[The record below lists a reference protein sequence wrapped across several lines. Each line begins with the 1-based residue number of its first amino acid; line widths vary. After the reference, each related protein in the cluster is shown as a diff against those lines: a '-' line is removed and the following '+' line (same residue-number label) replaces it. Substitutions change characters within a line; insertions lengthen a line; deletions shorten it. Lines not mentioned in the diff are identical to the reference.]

1 MERLVFP
8 VLTPFAA
15 DVLAPLAARPD
26 LEVVAVAIDVG
37 SGAGLDGLR
46 DMALVAGALRC
57 HVVDK
62 VDVLAASVCWPA
74 LRAGALA
81 VPGEP
86 VVTALTMPVVAET
99 LAEVCQYE
107 QATTVGVW
115 ADDPADR
122 RRLRALL
129 KTLAPSLGLVSVTGG
144 GGEAATANVWA
155 RVEPADVSAVA
166 PLATVGG
173 AADVRIGFERGV
185 PMALSGVTMTPAE
198 LIESLATITR
208 AHGAGRWQVR
218 GAGRTGGTWTVHA
231 PAALALQTAFDA
243 LTADRFD
250 VPTSEMATTVAEGYA
265 AVLRDGAWFSPVRAG
280 LDAFVDR
287 VLDPVSGEVRLRVVD
302 GRIEVDA

>member
-8 VLTPFAA
+8 VLTPSAA
-15 DVLAPLAARPD
+15 EGLAPLAARPG
-26 LEVVAVAIDVG
+26 LEVIAVAIDVG
-37 SGAGLDGLR
+37 SGVGLDGLR
-46 DMALVAGALRC
+46 DMALVAGAVRC
-57 HVVDK
+57 HVVDT
-62 VDVLAASVCWPA
+62 VDTLAASVCVPA

-86 VVTALTMPVVAET
+86 VLTALSMPVVAET
-99 LAEVCQYE
+99 VVDICRHE

-129 KTLAPSLGLVSVTGG
+129 KALAPTLGLVSVTGG
-144 GGEAATANVWA
+144 AGGVATANLWA
-155 RVEPADVSAVA
+155 RLEPADLSAAA
-166 PLATVGG
+166 PAATVRG

-185 PMALSGVTMTPAE
+185 PVALSGVTMTPAA
-198 LIESLATITR
+198 LIESLATITG
-208 AHGAGRWQVR
+208 AHGAGTWQAR
-218 GAGRTGGTWTVHA
+218 GAEGGVWTVHA

-243 LTADRFD
+243 LIADRFD
-250 VPTSEMATTVAEGYA
+250 APTGEMAITVAEGYA
-265 AVLRDGAWFSPVRAG
+265 AVVRDGAWFSPVRAG

>member
-8 VLTPFAA
+8 VITPAAA

-26 LEVVAVAIDVG
+26 LEVIAVVVDTG

-46 DMALVAGALRC
+46 DMALMAGARRC

-62 VDVLAASVCWPA
+62 VEALAGAVCWPA
-74 LRAGALA
+74 LRAGALG

-86 VVTALTMPVVAET
+86 VLTALTMPVVAET
-99 LAEVCQYE
+99 LAEVCDHE
-107 QATTVGVW
+107 QATSIGVW

-129 KTLAPSLGLVSVTGG
+129 KARAPGRGLVAVTGG
-144 GGEAATANVWA
+144 AGGAATANVWA
-155 RVEPADVSAVA
+155 RVEPADGSAAPRAAVS
-166 PLATVGG
+166 G
-173 AADVRIGFERGV
+173 AASMHIGFERGV
-185 PMALSGVTMTPAE
+185 PIALSGVTMTPAE
-198 LIESLATITR
+198 LIDSLATIAR
-208 AHGAGRWQVR
+208 AHGAGTWQV
-218 GAGRTGGTWTVHA
+218 AGPGRDGGPWTVHA
-231 PAALALQTAFDA
+231 PAALALQTAFEA

-250 VPTSEMATTVAEGYA
+250 PPTSEMATTVAEGYA
-265 AVLRDGAWFSPVRAG
+265 AVVRDGAWFSPVRAG

>member
-15 DVLAPLAARPD
+15 EGLAPLAARPD
-26 LEVVAVAIDVG
+26 LEVIAVAIDVG
-37 SGAGLDGLR
+37 GGASLEGLR
-46 DMALVAGALRC
+46 DLALVAGARRC

-62 VDVLAASVCWPA
+62 VDALAASVCWPA

-99 LAEVCQYE
+99 LADVCRHE
-107 QATTVGVW
+107 QATSVGVW

-129 KTLAPSLGLVSVTGG
+129 KALAPALGRVSVSGGTGS
-144 GGEAATANVWA
+144 AMTANVWA
-155 RVEPADVSAVA
+155 RVTPMDA
-166 PLATVGG
+166 G
-173 AADVRIGFERGV
+173 AASPPVMGRGAAEVRVGFERGV
-185 PMALSGVTMTPAE
+185 ATALSGVTMTPAQ

-208 AHGAGRWQVR
+208 AHGAGTWQLR
-218 GAGRTGGTWTVHA
+218 GAGRESGSWTVQA

-250 VPTSEMATTVAEGYA
+250 PPTSEMATTVAEGYA
-265 AVLRDGAWFSPVRAG
+265 AVVRDGAWFSPVRAG

-287 VLDPVSGEVRLRVVD
+287 VLGPVSGEVRLRVVD

>member
-8 VLTPFAA
+8 VLTPTAA
-15 DVLAPLAARPD
+15 EVLAPLGARPD
-26 LEVVAVAIDVG
+26 LEVIAVAIDVG

-46 DMALVAGALRC
+46 DMALVAGARRC
-57 HVVDK
+57 HVVDM
-62 VDVLAASVCWPA
+62 VDALAASVCWPA

-86 VVTALTMPVVAET
+86 VLTALTMPVVAET
-99 LAEVCQYE
+99 LARICRDEH
-107 QATTVGVW
+107 ATSVGVW

-129 KTLAPSLGLVSVTGG
+129 KTLAPTLGLVSVSGG
-144 GGEAATANVWA
+144 AGGAVTANVWA
-155 RVEPADVSAVA
+155 RVEPADASAPA
-166 PLATVGG
+166 PRATGHGG
-173 AADVRIGFERGV
+173 AGIRITFERGV
-185 PMALSGVTMTPAE
+185 PVALSGVTMTPAE
-198 LIESLATITR
+198 LIDSLATITR
-208 AHGAGRWQVR
+208 AHGAGTWRMR
-218 GAGRTGGTWTVHA
+218 SAGRDGGTWTVQA

-250 VPTSEMATTVAEGYA
+250 PPTREMATTVAEGYA

>member
-8 VLTPFAA
+8 VLTPSAA

-26 LEVVAVAIDVG
+26 LEVVAVGIDVG

-46 DMALVAGALRC
+46 DLALVAGAVRC
-57 HVVDK
+57 HVVDA
-62 VDVLAASVCWPA
+62 VDALAASVCWPA

-86 VVTALTMPVVAET
+86 VVTAITMPVVAET
-99 LAEVCQYE
+99 LADICRHE
-107 QATTVGVW
+107 QATTAGVW

-129 KTLAPSLGLVSVTGG
+129 KALAPALGLVSVSGGTGIA
-144 GGEAATANVWA
+144 ETANVWA
-155 RVEPADVSAVA
+155 RVTPAAWETPPPVTAR
-166 PLATVGG
+166 G

-208 AHGAGRWQVR
+208 AHGAGTWQAR
-218 GAGRTGGTWTVHA
+218 GAEGGAWTVHA
-231 PAALALQTAFDA
+231 PAALALQTAFEA
-243 LTADRFD
+243 LIAGRFD
-250 VPTSEMATTVAEGYA
+250 APTSEMATTVAEGYA
-265 AVLRDGAWFSPVRAG
+265 AVVRDGAWFSPVRAG

>member
-8 VLTPFAA
+8 VLTPSAA

-26 LEVVAVAIDVG
+26 LEVIAVAIDVG
-37 SGAGLDGLR
+37 SGVGLDGLR
-46 DMALVAGALRC
+46 EMALVAGAVRC
-57 HVVDK
+57 HVVDT
-62 VDVLAASVCWPA
+62 VDALAASVCWPA

-86 VVTALTMPVVAET
+86 VLTALTMPVVAET
-99 LAEVCQYE
+99 LADICRHE

-115 ADDPADR
+115 AEDPADR

-129 KTLAPSLGLVSVTGG
+129 KALAPALGLVSVAGG
-144 GGEAATANVWA
+144 AGGMATANLWA
-155 RVEPADVSAVA
+155 RVEPADGAPVA
-166 PLATVGG
+166 PAARVRG
-173 AADVRIGFERGV
+173 AAEMRIGFVRGV

-208 AHGAGRWQVR
+208 AHGAGTWQAR
-218 GAGRTGGTWTVHA
+218 GAEGGAWTVHA

-243 LTADRFD
+243 LIAGRFD
-250 VPTSEMATTVAEGYA
+250 APTSEMATTVAEGYA
-265 AVLRDGAWFSPVRAG
+265 AVVRDGAWFSPVRAG